1 MASAAAG
8 RPSGSATARTA
19 ALGTRSSK
27 RRYWRRPRG
36 AAAAARPATGPAA
49 APPAPSVCPRSSP
62 RPPSASRA
70 ASTSSTAC
78 SAAASSRARSC
89 WSAASPASA
98 SPRCCCRCSTT
109 SPPAA
114 RRPGVRRGVG
124 GAGQDARRAHLHGD
138 APTSTCSPRPSSISS
153 SRPSAAARPAFVVVD
168 SVQTLYSDGFTSAPG
183 SVSQVRECG
192 RALPPPGQGHRR
204 RRLPGRSRHQGGR
217 ASPARGCSST
227 WSTRCSQFE
236 GDRYRFYRTLR
247 AAKNRF
253 GSTNELGIFEMTG
266 SGLKT
271 VPDPSALFL
280 SDAAPAAG
288 SAVHVA
294 VEGTRCFLVEVQAL
308 VNQTELAMPRRVAV
322 GFDRNRLAMLV
333 AVLGRHAGL
342 KLSSSDI
349 FVTIAGGIRIDEPAA
364 DLAVALAVA
373 SAQRDQ
379 PLPAGA
385 AVFGEISLTGGLR
398 SCSQSERRVAE
409 AGRAGFD
416 RIVVPAADARR
427 TGGKS
432 QARPICVVRSQLFC
446 ARVRLGRP
454 PGPRTTSGGFDVFS
468 RRQGRLSAPRRWQ
481 DHEDR
486 AEGGARPAARLP
498 HHPDP
503 AQRHDRHGP
512 RRERRPRGPA

>member
-1 MASAAAG
+1 MCGEESAAQVKMRAE
-8 RPSGSATARTA
+8 RIC
-19 ALGTRSSK
+19 K
-27 RRYWRRPRG
+27 G
-36 AAAAARPATGPAA
+36 AANIDVFAETELETVLETVAAARPA
-49 APPAPSVCPRSSP
+49 
-62 RPPSASRA
+62 
-70 ASTSSTAC
+70 
-78 SAAASSRARSC
+78 
-89 WSAASPASA
+89 
-98 SPRCCCRCSTT
+98 
-109 SPPAA
+109 
-114 RRPGVRRGVG
+114 
-124 GAGQDARRAHLHGD
+124 L
-138 APTSTCSPRPSSISS
+138 
-153 SRPSAAARPAFVVVD
+153 VVVD
-168 SVQTLYSDGFTSAPG
+168 SVQTLYSDSFTSAPG
-183 SVSQVRECG
+183 SVSQVREAAG
-192 RALPPPGQGHRR
+192 RFLRLAKDTGAAVFLVGHVTKEGAIAGPRV
-204 RRLPGRSRHQGGR
+204 LEHMVD
-217 ASPARGCSST
+217 T
-227 WSTRCSQFE
+227 VLQFE

-280 SDAAPAAG
+280 SEAAPAPG

-416 RIVVPAADARR
+416 RIVVPAADARG
-427 TGGKS
+427 TGGR
-432 QARPICVVRSQLFC
+432 AAGATDLRGAFAAL
-446 ARVRLGRP
+446 L
-454 PGPRTTSGGFDVFS
+454 
-468 RRQGRLSAPRRWQ
+468 
-481 DHEDR
+481 HE
-486 AEGGARPAARLP
+486 GADRPASGATN
-498 HHPDP
+498 DEW
-503 AQRHDRHGP
+503 GV
-512 RRERRPRGPA
+512 